1 MIRAALTVEEAL
13 EGMKTLEPKIKNYA
27 RLVVRKG
34 VNVKP
39 GQEVVVQS
47 PVECASFARVVV
59 AEAYDAGAGHVT
71 VIWADDAVTRL
82 TYEHVEKSY
91 FEQTPEWKRMQ
102 LDSLA
107 QDGACFIFIEGA
119 DPAALKGIDPAK
131 PAAASK
137 ARNTQCK
144 IFRRGLDY
152 NINPWCIAGAP
163 VVAWAREVF
172 SDDPDEVA
180 VYKLW
185 NAILHTARADGQD
198 PESDWELH
206 DAAFEKNLRFLNEN
220 RFDCLR
226 YTASNGT
233 DLVIGMTKGH
243 EWAGG
248 KGETPDGHPFFP
260 NIPTEEVFTA
270 PHKDKVDGDFGI
282 VFQHLADLSREECV
296 LLARLLGEQAQNISR
311 S

>member
-13 EGMKTLEPKIKNYA
+13 EGMKALEPKIKNYA

-47 PVECASFARVVV
+47 PVECAPFARVVV
-59 AEAYDAGAGHVT
+59 AEAYASGAGHVT

-91 FEQTPEWKRMQ
+91 FEQTPEWKRLQ

-144 IFRRGLDY
+144 VFRRGLDY

-163 VVAWAREVF
+163 VVACARGV
-172 SDDPDEVA
+172 PG
-180 VYKLW
+180 
-185 NAILHTARADGQD
+185 R
-198 PESDWELH
+198 
-206 DAAFEKNLRFLNEN
+206 R
-220 RFDCLR
+220 R
-226 YTASNGT
+226 
-233 DLVIGMTKGH
+233 
-243 EWAGG
+243 
-248 KGETPDGHPFFP
+248 
-260 NIPTEEVFTA
+260 
-270 PHKDKVDGDFGI
+270 
-282 VFQHLADLSREECV
+282 
-296 LLARLLGEQAQNISR
+296 
-311 S
+311 

>member
-13 EGMKTLEPKIKNYA
+13 EGMKSLEPKIKNYA

-59 AEAYDAGAGHVT
+59 AEAYAAGAGHVT

-107 QDGACFIFIEGA
+107 QDGACFVFIEGA

-144 IFRRGLDY
+144 VFRRGLDY

-172 SDDPDEVA
+172 
-180 VYKLW
+180 
-185 NAILHTARADGQD
+185 Q
-198 PESDWELH
+198 
-206 DAAFEKNLRFLNEN
+206 
-220 RFDCLR
+220 
-226 YTASNGT
+226 
-233 DLVIGMTKGH
+233 
-243 EWAGG
+243 
-248 KGETPDGHPFFP
+248 
-260 NIPTEEVFTA
+260 
-270 PHKDKVDGDFGI
+270 
-282 VFQHLADLSREECV
+282 SR
-296 LLARLLGEQAQNISR
+296 RHR
-311 S
+311 W

>member
-82 TYEHVEKSY
+82 AYEHVEKSY
-91 FEQTPEWKRMQ
+91 FGQTPEWKRIQ

-152 NINPWCIAGAP
+152 NINPWCIAGRGLG
-163 VVAWAREVF
+163 ARGV
-172 SDDPDEVA
+172 PG
-180 VYKLW
+180 
-185 NAILHTARADGQD
+185 R
-198 PESDWELH
+198 
-206 DAAFEKNLRFLNEN
+206 R
-220 RFDCLR
+220 R
-226 YTASNGT
+226 
-233 DLVIGMTKGH
+233 
-243 EWAGG
+243 
-248 KGETPDGHPFFP
+248 
-260 NIPTEEVFTA
+260 
-270 PHKDKVDGDFGI
+270 
-282 VFQHLADLSREECV
+282 
-296 LLARLLGEQAQNISR
+296 
-311 S
+311 